1 MNSEKK
7 FLYLTNA
14 LSPNSLFTI
23 WDFPFFDKE
32 GSIVMGS
39 LIQTLEVIGLANS
52 QYNNLRDL
60 LIADKINS

>member
-1 MNSEKK
+1 
-7 FLYLTNA
+7 
-14 LSPNSLFTI
+14 
-23 WDFPFFDKE
+23 
-32 GSIVMGS
+32 MGS